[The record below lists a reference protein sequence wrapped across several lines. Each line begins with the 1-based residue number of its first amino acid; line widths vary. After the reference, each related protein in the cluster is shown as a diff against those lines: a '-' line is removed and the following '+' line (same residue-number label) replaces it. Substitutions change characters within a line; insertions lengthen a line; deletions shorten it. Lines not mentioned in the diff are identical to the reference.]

1 MSRHRCMVR
10 KANRKLGRADWLGA
24 ALKALEHGGLGAVR
38 VLPIASALGAS
49 RGSFYWHF
57 RDRDEL
63 LDSVLEHWDTE
74 WTDAVIEHSLTASLD
89 AGERL
94 RNLAED
100 VLEHRRGRFDPAIRA
115 WALHDRRAA
124 AVVRRVDRK
133 RIAYLRSLFR
143 GIGFSEEEAEARTR
157 LTLAYFVGDHV
168 ILVREPPALRRRL
181 LKLRYEL
188 LMRR

>member
-1 MSRHRCMVR
+1 MGARTH
-10 KANRKLGRADWLGA
+10 RKLGRGDWLAA
-24 ALKALEHGGLGAVR
+24 ALKALETGGLGAVK
-38 VLPIASALGAS
+38 VLALASALGAS

-57 RDRDEL
+57 RDRAEL

-74 WTDAVIEHSLTASLD
+74 WTDAVIERSLAASLD

-94 RNLAED
+94 RILATD
-100 VLEHRRGRFDPAIRA
+100 VVEHRRGRFDPAIRA

-133 RIAYLRSLFR
+133 RLAYLKSLFR
-143 GIGFSEEEAEARTR
+143 GVGLGKEEAEVRAR

-168 ILVREPPALRRRL
+168 ILVKEAAAQRRKRL
-181 LKLRYEL
+181 EQRMDL
-188 LMRR
+188 LMRS